1 MRTQYSAYA
10 LAAVAALTLAACK
23 PAPAPEAP
31 TPAETQ
37 TTADTS
43 TQPAMSTDTPTPVAA
58 APAPSATIALE
69 AFVGKVWQVKDS
81 SAVEAGTTY
90 AFLADGTLVVDS
102 DSGTPLYGQWK
113 FDAGK
118 LTLIEE
124 GQSYPTDILKLD
136 AGEFRIRSH
145 NPGEPVETLLVPAAD
160 QTLPKAKP

>member
-1 MRTQYSAYA
+1 MRTPYRSAYA

-23 PAPAPEAP
+23 PTPETP

-37 TTADTS
+37 TTPDTS
-43 TQPAMSTDTPTPVAA
+43 TRPAMSTDAPTPVDAM
-58 APAPSATIALE
+58 PAPSATTAPE
-69 AFVGKVWQVKDS
+69 GFVGKVWQVKDS

-136 AGEFRIRSH
+136 GGEFRIRSH

>member
-1 MRTQYSAYA
+1 MRTQYPAYA
-10 LAAVAALTLAACK
+10 LAVAATLTLAACK
-23 PAPAPEAP
+23 PAPEAP

-37 TTADTS
+37 VTADTS

-58 APAPSATIALE
+58 APALSAVPAPE
-69 AFVGKVWQVKDS
+69 GFVGKVWQVKDS

-102 DSGTPLYGQWK
+102 DSGTPLYGQWT

-145 NPGEPVETLLVPAAD
+145 DPGEPVETLLVPAAD

>member
-1 MRTQYSAYA
+1 MRTQYPAYA
-10 LAAVAALTLAACK
+10 LAVAATLTLAACK
-23 PAPAPEAP
+23 PAPEAP
-31 TPAETQ
+31 TSAETQ
-37 TTADTS
+37 VTADTS

-58 APAPSATIALE
+58 APALSAVPAPE
-69 AFVGKVWQVKDS
+69 GFVGKVWQVKDS

-102 DSGTPLYGQWK
+102 DSGTPLYGQWT